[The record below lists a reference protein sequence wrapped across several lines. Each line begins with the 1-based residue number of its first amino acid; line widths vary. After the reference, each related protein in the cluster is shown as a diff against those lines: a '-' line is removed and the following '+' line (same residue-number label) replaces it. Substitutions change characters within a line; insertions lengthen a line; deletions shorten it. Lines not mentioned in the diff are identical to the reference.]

1 MKTTVRLICA
11 LLALCAIF
19 TLCACAAKKSE
30 SDDGNGDKNGAPEG
44 WKLADGESED
54 CLFYVPEAWTVDL
67 KNNVITASSQSD
79 RASVS
84 LMTWTKADATPASIW
99 ESDKKG
105 FEALYTDFKE
115 ENPENMKL
123 DGADA
128 LSVVYTG
135 SLGEGENA
143 SVFRWRQVIAV
154 KGTLVCVLT
163 YTNLADSFDDHAAD
177 FDSILGYFKFK

>member
-128 LSVVYTG
+128 LSVV
-135 SLGEGENA
+135 
-143 SVFRWRQVIAV
+143 
-154 KGTLVCVLT
+154 
-163 YTNLADSFDDHAAD
+163 
-177 FDSILGYFKFK
+177 